1 MFNSIWEDI
10 KREFS
15 YGNMVTRIIIINV
28 MVFVVINLVWVGFQI
43 ANAGKTDPFFN
54 EILAFISMRSEWLK
68 LLTHPWALL
77 TSIFLHVGF
86 IHLLFNMLMLY
97 WFGRIIGD
105 LLGDHRVLPLYLMAG
120 LAGNVVYFITANLL
134 PIYGHTG
141 SIGYGA
147 SGAVMGIVVAAAVL
161 TPESEMRLLLL
172 GNIKLKYIAAVLLL
186 FDVIAIGKMSNT
198 GGHFAHLGG
207 AAFGWYFIRRL
218 QYGDDLSEPV
228 NKLLT
233 RIRNFFNHQIEDKG
247 FKQKK
252 GPRVAYRNPNK
263 QKKRTESR
271 PRRSATRKNRTENSL
286 SHQEKVDAILEKI
299 KESGYEKLS
308 QEEKEYLF
316 NASKK

>member
-1 MFNSIWEDI
+1 MFNSILEDI

-43 ANAGKTDPFFN
+43 ANAGKIDPFFN
-54 EILAFISMRSEWLK
+54 EILAFISMPSGWLK
-68 LLTHPWALL
+68 LLTHPWALF

-86 IHLLFNMLMLY
+86 MHLLFNMLMLY

-120 LAGNVVYFITANLL
+120 LAGNVVYFITANML

-141 SIGYGA
+141 SMGYGA

-161 TPESEMRLLLL
+161 TPESEMRLFLL
-172 GNIKLKYIAAVLLL
+172 GNIKLKYIAVALLL

-218 QYGDDLSEPV
+218 QYGDDLSEPI
-228 NKLLT
+228 NNLLT
-233 RIRNFFNHQIEDKG
+233 RIRGFFSNQIGSGK

-252 GPRVAYRNPNK
+252 GPRMAYRNPNK
-263 QKKRTESR
+263 QKQTTTRRTKKTTGR
-271 PRRSATRKNRTENSL
+271 NRTDKDL